1 MADVKGSHTYAADV
15 DAVVAM
21 LGDRDATIAKYEG
34 MGHREVQIERLDASD
49 DAITI
54 VSSRVVD
61 ADIPGFAKKVLKP
74 TNTMHQTDEWRRKAD
89 GTWDGTFDVDVK
101 GAPVHIS
108 GTMRLVPGD
117 GDTTHDVTIKVD
129 VKVPLVGGK
138 IADWAAKNDVKTT
151 LDAEFAAGDTY
162 LAARSG

>member
-1 MADVKGSHTYAADV
+1 MADVKGSHTYTAGI
-15 DAVVAM
+15 DAVLAM
-21 LGDRDATIAKYEG
+21 LGDQEATVAKYEG
-34 MGHREVQIERLDASD
+34 MGHREVKIEQLDASD

-74 TNTMHQTDEWRRKAD
+74 TNTMRQTDTWTRQSD

-108 GTMRLVPGD
+108 GTMRLVGGD
-117 GDTTHDVTIKVD
+117 GETTHDVTIKVD

-138 IADWAAKNDVKTT
+138 IADWAAKNDVRST

-162 LAARSG
+162 LAEHA